1 MIQKMLAS
9 ALFAGVVAGL
19 LAALLQFAF
28 VQKPLLL
35 AEEYESGALVHFQG
49 VAPADGSHDAAT
61 TEADQAGQDAAAED
75 AAAQDAAAHDADGH
89 DHAGEEAAPSSLKRN
104 ALTGLFLIL
113 VYTAYAA
120 LLVAGFGL
128 ALVYGRRIGAREGLL
143 WGIAGFAAFQLA
155 PALGLAPE
163 LPGMLAAEAGARQ
176 VWWVGTALA
185 TATGLGLLAY
195 GRGPL
200 VVALALALLAAPH
213 LIGAPTLEG
222 FAGVA
227 PPELA
232 AIFAARVLGVG
243 LVVWAVLG
251 WTAGALWSK
260 ETATA

>member
-28 VQKPLLL
+28 IQKPLLL
-35 AEEYESGALVHFQG
+35 AEEYESGRLVHFQG
-49 VAPADGSHDAAT
+49 VAPAEGSHVAAT
-61 TEADQAGQDAAAED
+61 VEADQATHDAT
-75 AAAQDAAAHDADGH
+75 AHDADNHEDGA
-89 DHAGEEAAPSSLKRN
+89 DGAAPSALKRN

-143 WGIAGFAAFQLA
+143 WGISGYAAFQLA

-163 LPGMLAAEAGARQ
+163 LPGMLAAEVGARH
-176 VWWVGTALA
+176 VWWVGTVLA

-195 GRGPL
+195 GRGGIA
-200 VVALALALLAAPH
+200 VALALALMAAPH
-213 LIGAPTLEG
+213 LIGAPTVETY
-222 FAGVA
+222 AGMA

-232 AIFAARVLGVG
+232 ASFAARVLGVG

-260 ETATA
+260 EITTA

>member
-28 VQKPLLL
+28 IQKPLLL
-35 AEEYESGALVHFQG
+35 AEEYESGRLVHFQG
-49 VAPADGSHDAAT
+49 VAPADGSHEVASG
-61 TEADQAGQDAAAED
+61 EADQAAT
-75 AAAQDAAAHDADGH
+75 AHDADGH
-89 DHAGEEAAPSSLKRN
+89 EDGAEGAAPSALKRN

-128 ALVYGRRIGAREGLL
+128 ALVYGRRIGAREGVL
-143 WGIAGFAAFQLA
+143 WGIAGFASFQLA

-163 LPGMLAAEAGARQ
+163 LPGMLAAEVGARH
-176 VWWVGTALA
+176 VWWVGTVLA

-195 GRGPL
+195 GRGA
-200 VVALALALLAAPH
+200 VVMALALALLAVPH
-213 LIGAPTLEG
+213 LIGAPTVETY
-222 FAGVA
+222 AGMA

-232 AIFAARVLGVG
+232 ASFAARVLGVG
-243 LVVWAVLG
+243 LAVWTVLG

-260 ETATA
+260 EITTA

>member
-28 VQKPLLL
+28 IQKPLLL
-35 AEEYESGALVHFQG
+35 AEEYESGRLVHFQG
-49 VAPADGSHDAAT
+49 VAPADGSHEVASGEADKAAT
-61 TEADQAGQDAAAED
+61 
-75 AAAQDAAAHDADGH
+75 AHDADGH
-89 DHAGEEAAPSSLKRN
+89 EDGAEGAGPSALKRN

-128 ALVYGRRIGAREGLL
+128 ALVYGRRIGAREGVL
-143 WGIAGFAAFQLA
+143 WGIAGFASFQLA

-163 LPGMLAAEAGARQ
+163 LPGMLAAEVGARH
-176 VWWVGTALA
+176 VWWVGTVLA

-195 GRGPL
+195 GRGA
-200 VVALALALLAAPH
+200 VVMALALALLAVPH
-213 LIGAPTLEG
+213 LIGAPTVETY
-222 FAGVA
+222 AGMA

-232 AIFAARVLGVG
+232 ANFAARVLGVG
-243 LVVWAVLG
+243 LAVWTVLG

-260 ETATA
+260 EITTA